1 MSVLRTSSDDAQV
14 CWLDTAKPARYTEH
28 DERNNVELER
38 ALIADRYR
46 FAASPPEAAGEAS
59 V

>member
-1 MSVLRTSSDDAQV
+1 MNESQDV